1 MKGPASD
8 RKAPRKR
15 NRPLAAAED
24 ITVRKQILAALRESE
39 ADLAAV
45 QRIAHIGSWQ
55 WNVQNNTARWSDETF
70 RIFGIAPRQ
79 LEDHRKSFVD
89 FVHPADRERVDQ
101 ALADALSGT
110 RAYNL
115 DYRIRLPDGT
125 EKSIYAHAEVV
136 RGDDGKPTMMQGTA
150 QDITERKQT
159 DAELRELTGRLLRL
173 EDGERQRIA
182 RELHDTTAQ
191 ELAAISMNLAVLK
204 ARAPELKVGA
214 QAILAETIALTDRC
228 ASEVRTMSYL
238 LHPPALEALGLA
250 GAGRDYIDGFARRS
264 GLRVD
269 LEISGDFGRLP
280 AETELALFRVLQES
294 LVNIHRHSGSRKA
307 SIRLARTTDQI
318 RLEVRDTGRGMKK
331 TDDPLAEGPP
341 AGGLGVGI
349 PGMRERMRQLGGQLQ
364 IQSNAQGT
372 SVIATVPVG
381 PKTERP

>member
-1 MKGPASD
+1 
-8 RKAPRKR
+8 
-15 NRPLAAAED
+15 
-24 ITVRKQILAALRESE
+24 
-39 ADLAAV
+39 
-45 QRIAHIGSWQ
+45 
-55 WNVQNNTARWSDETF
+55 
-70 RIFGIAPRQ
+70 
-79 LEDHRKSFVD
+79 
-89 FVHPADRERVDQ
+89 
-101 ALADALSGT
+101 
-110 RAYNL
+110 
-115 DYRIRLPDGT
+115 
-125 EKSIYAHAEVV
+125 
-136 RGDDGKPTMMQGTA
+136 
-150 QDITERKQT
+150 
-159 DAELRELTGRLLRL
+159 
-173 EDGERQRIA
+173 
-182 RELHDTTAQ
+182 
-191 ELAAISMNLAVLK
+191 MNLAVLK

-269 LEISGDFGRLP
+269 LEISGDLGRLP

-307 SIRLARTTDQI
+307 SIQLARTTDQI

-364 IQSNAQGT
+364 IQSDAQGT